1 MEYMIRDR
9 LSWMRFL
16 GFALGD
22 RTADENTIRHFRDR
36 MTETGTLKRVMK
48 AFDWQLHKRGYMP
61 MSGQIIDASLVPA
74 PKQRNTDD
82 ERQAIKDGK
91 SAQDIWPDDPA
102 KAAQKDTDARWTLKI
117 GGKVRYKDGK
127 PLPPITLQRF
137 GYKSHIS
144 IDRPYGYMRAG
155 EVTSAA
161 YADGRMLRHVIA
173 ENTSS
178 EVWADTTYRYRTN
191 ETWLADRMLTSRIH
205 RRKPKGKFM
214 PKATARAN
222 AAKSAILARIEHV
235 FAHQKSRF
243 GLFIRTIGIKRA
255 EAKLT
260 LANLA
265 YNFDRLIFH
274 ERRAATA

>member
-1 MEYMIRDR
+1 MRTVT
-9 LSWMRFL
+9 LSIL
-16 GFALGD
+16 LATLLSVAGC
-22 RTADENTIRHFRDR
+22 AD
-36 MTETGTLKRVMK
+36 MT
-48 AFDWQLHKRGYMP
+48 
-61 MSGQIIDASLVPA
+61 

-127 PLPPITLQRF
+127 PLPMIALPVF

-144 IDRPYGYMRAG
+144 IDRRYGFIRAG

-161 YADGRMLRHVIA
+161 HADGRMLRHVIA
-173 ENTSS
+173 ENSSS
-178 EVWADTTYRYRTN
+178 EVWADTAYRSKAN

-205 RRKPKGKFM
+205 RRKPKGKPM

-222 AAKSAILARIEHV
+222 AAKSAIRARVEHV
-235 FAHQKSRF
+235 FAHQKNRF

-274 ERRAATA
+274 ERRAVTA